1 LAYPLPKMEHNPKWN
16 PKLDLKLDLNLD
28 LNLDRAGNTGI
39 YVHIPFCIKKC
50 RYCDF
55 YSVTN
60 LTLRDS
66 FLHALETEI
75 QITSTHQLPCDT
87 LYLGG
92 GTPSALETDQ
102 VDRII
107 ESCFKYFNFLPD
119 AEITMEVNPGTVDK
133 EALKEYR
140 LAGVNRLSIG
150 IQSFQNQGL
159 TFLGRIHSSNDAYKT
174 VRAAR
179 DAGFENISLDL
190 IYGIPDTT
198 SAYWETDLE
207 KAIQFQPQHLSC
219 YLLSFESGTPLF
231 NDFQAGRI
239 HHIPEKDSCELFEK
253 TWMMLEDAG
262 FIQYEVSNFAR
273 SPALYSRHNMKYW
286 MFMPYIGLGPSAHSF
301 HKNQRRWNK
310 KSISEYIKTLKK
322 ARLATEKKESLTI
335 EQQMIEALYLGFRQT
350 AGIDILCFDKKF
362 NSDFKTIFS
371 DAINLF
377 GKKKYLTSSEK
388 KCSLTKKGLLLL
400 DSIVDAFVAV
410 L

>member
-1 LAYPLPKMEHNPKWN
+1 MLPKTDPKLGL
-16 PKLDLKLDLNLD
+16 KLDLKLDLNSD
-28 LNLDRAGNTGI
+28 PAGYTGI
-39 YVHIPFCIKKC
+39 YIHIPFCIKKC

-55 YSVTN
+55 YSVTD

-102 VDRII
+102 VGLII

-119 AEITMEVNPGTVDK
+119 VEITMEVNPGTVDK

-159 TFLGRIHSSNDAYKT
+159 TFLGRIHSSDDAYKT

-198 SAYWETDLE
+198 SAYWETDLK
-207 KAIQFQPQHLSC
+207 KAIQLHPQHLSC
-219 YLLSFESGTPLF
+219 YFLSFESGTPLY
-231 NDFQAGRI
+231 NDFQAGLI
-239 HHIPEKDSCELFEK
+239 HHIPEKDSCELFKK
-253 TWMMLEDAG
+253 TWTMLGEAG

-286 MFMPYIGLGPSAHSF
+286 TFTPYIGLGPSAHSF

-310 KSISEYIKTLKK
+310 KSISEYIKTLGKG
-322 ARLATEKKESLTI
+322 RLATEKKESLTT

-350 AGIDILCFDKKF
+350 AGIDILWFDKKF
-362 NSDFKTIFS
+362 GISFSNMFKDT
-371 DAINLF
+371 INLF
-377 GKKKYLTSSEK
+377 IQKGYLSISEK

-400 DSIVDAFVAV
+400 DSIVDAFVAAI
-410 L
+410 